1 MQNIAGN
8 MTKKIGVILLSGGL
22 DSTTV
27 AAYAIKEGYDL
38 IGLTIRYGQKHSR
51 EIASAKKVAK
61 VLEIKHEIIDI
72 SFFKKLAWYSAL
84 TTDGDFTIPK
94 QRDKNEMLKDIPI
107 TYVPLRNTLF
117 ITLAAAFVE
126 SKVLDLIE
134 REKIDPGEIQAS
146 IFIAANAIDYSGYPD
161 CRPEYY
167 EQMAKVIWLGSKLG
181 IQYHTPI
188 SIMTPIISKTK
199 AEIIKMAMDL
209 KAPLEYTWSCY
220 EGGETP
226 CGKCDSCILR
236 AKGFTEAGYED
247 PSLRELEEHSKNA
260 KSK

>member
-1 MQNIAGN
+1 MRNIAGN

-27 AAYAIKEGYDL
+27 AAYAIKEGYEL
-38 IGLTIRYGQKHSR
+38 VGLTIRYGQKHSR
-51 EIASAKKVAK
+51 EITSAKKVAK
-61 VLEIKHEIIDI
+61 ILEIKHEIIDI

-84 TTDGDFTIPK
+84 TTNGEFTIPQ

-107 TYVPLRNTLF
+107 TYVPFRNTLF

-126 SKVLDLIE
+126 SKALNLIE

-181 IQYHTPI
+181 VQYHMPI
-188 SIMTPIISKTK
+188 NIMTPIISKTK

-236 AKGFTEAGYED
+236 AKGFAEAGYED
-247 PSLRELEEHSKNA
+247 PSLRELEGHSKNA